1 MRAHHNPMLKF
12 AAKCIGLSLV
22 VAVTITHIET
32 VDAATVTYTM
42 QTGNFNSLQTE
53 RNNNPPYAGT
63 YNNGSTELAQYAN
76 GGSFGN
82 TPGAAAFQTFN
93 TTGNGNTGSVRA
105 LQVGDT
111 FTLTGY
117 ISANPSAGGYVGIAF
132 RDSTSYS
139 NFSSATDNTTEA
151 RFQLDSSGGWKVYNS
166 GSAIDSGLG
175 SNADRT
181 FTIKVTSSTTF
192 DATIGSTTY
201 YNLGMAASGGSIDSF
216 SIYTFGDNNQN
227 SFWKNASLTDTGTV
241 ELGYAAANATTVTPG
256 LVSDGLAANSTST
269 SRSNAV
275 SVGGDAGSQVN
286 LSQNNTY
293 TGATTIN
300 ANATA
305 EAQHA
310 NALGTTAA
318 GTTVSNNGAL
328 KLYNATGISYAAEAL
343 TLNGLGVSGANGA
356 LRSVGGNNTWNGN
369 ITLGTSSRINA
380 DASGAAGSLA
390 IAGNVAGGSNVLFL
404 GANGSNISISGTISG
419 AGALEAG
426 TTTSVFKDGANT
438 LTLSGNNSYSGDTRV
453 NAGTLTVASGGNLGN
468 GSSDVF
474 ISSGASLNVNT
485 NTTVASVQ
493 ETGLNNG
500 GTIGLGSGAI
510 LTVNG
515 ANKGSLFQNSI
526 SGLGGLTVNGS
537 GNTTLSLY
545 GTQSYTGAT
554 RVSGGKIS
562 SGVAMSTSGVTIDGG
577 TFETSA
583 ANILGNSA
591 TVELSSGTY
600 SLGGNDTVGSFSI
613 SGGSLS
619 GTATLTAATYSLG
632 GGTVTANLGAGAATA
647 ANGTTALNGTL
658 AGNLTV
664 SSGTV
669 NLGSANRLADGSIVS
684 VSSGVLGLGANNDTV
699 GSFSISGGSL
709 TGSGTLTATTYAL
722 NGGTVGANLGA
733 GSLTVGGNVTLNGTA
748 AATSVTVNSGILSL
762 GGSNR
767 LATGAS
773 ISLGSGAT
781 IGLGANSQQLAG
793 LTGSG
798 SVTTS
803 ASGNLNL
810 NIASGSNTYS
820 GSMSG
825 AGGLTKS
832 GNGTLFLSGSNGYAG
847 TTAVSAGTLRVNGSI
862 AGAATVASGA
872 TLGGTGTISGAV
884 NVTGILSPGASIES
898 LAVGDT
904 SFNSGSTFEWEF
916 NSSTL
921 GADLL
926 DISGNLNLTGTI
938 GLNLIDLSNSSL
950 TITEGTK
957 FTLMSYVGTWN
968 SGIFDG
974 YSDDSVIKIGVNDW
988 MINYNDI
995 TGGSNFLSD
1004 QSGAN
1009 GFVTLTV
1016 VPEPSAAAL
1025 ALIAGG
1031 LLATRRRRTD

>member
-1 MRAHHNPMLKF
+1 MLFIVYRSYKRTYVQTNPAMKARQNPLLKLV
-12 AAKCIGLSLV
+12 AKSFGASLA
-22 VAVTITHIET
+22 VAVTVSHIET
-32 VDAATVTYTM
+32 VRAATVTYTM

-63 YNNGSTELAQYAN
+63 YNNGATELAQYAN

-93 TTGNGNTGSVRA
+93 TTGNGNTGSARA

-111 FTLTGY
+111 FTITGY
-117 ISANPSAGGYVGIAF
+117 TSANPSAGGYLGISF

-139 NFSSATDNTTEA
+139 NFSSSTDNTTEA
-151 RFQLDSSGGWKVYNS
+151 RFQLDNSGGWKVYNS

-192 DATIGSTTY
+192 DATIGGTTY

-216 SIYTFGDNNQN
+216 AIYTFGDSNQN
-227 SFWKNASLTDTGTV
+227 TFWKNASLTDTGTV
-241 ELGYAAANATTVTPG
+241 ELGYAAANGSTVTPG
-256 LVSDGLAANSTST
+256 LVSDGLAADSTST
-269 SRSNAV
+269 GRSNAV
-275 SVGGDAGSQVN
+275 FIGGDAGSQVN

-328 KLYNATGISYAAEAL
+328 KLYNATGISFASEAL

-369 ITLGTSSRINA
+369 ITLSSSSRINA
-380 DASGAAGSLA
+380 DTTGGAGSLT
-390 IAGNVAGGSNVLFL
+390 IAGTIAGGSNVLFL
-404 GANGSNISISGTISG
+404 GANGANISVSGAISG
-419 AGALEAG
+419 AGAAEAG
-426 TTTSVFKDGANT
+426 TTTSLFKDGANT
-438 LTLSGNNSYSGDTRV
+438 LTLSGNNTYSGDTRV
-453 NAGTLTVASGGNLGN
+453 NNGTLTVASGGTLGN

-474 ISSGASLNVNT
+474 ISSGGSLNINT

-493 ETGLNNG
+493 ETGSNNG
-500 GTIGLGSGAI
+500 GTIAIGSGAI

-515 ANKGSLFQNSI
+515 ANKGTIFQNSI

-537 GNTTLSLY
+537 GNTSLSLY
-545 GTQSYTGAT
+545 GSQTYTGAT

-591 TVELSSGTY
+591 TVELSSGSY
-600 SLGGNDTVGSFSI
+600 ALGGNDTIGSF
-613 SGGSLS
+613 
-619 GTATLTAATYSLG
+619 T
-632 GGTVTANLGAGAATA
+632 
-647 ANGTTALNGTL
+647 
-658 AGNLTV
+658 
-664 SSGTV
+664 
-669 NLGSANRLADGSIVS
+669 
-684 VSSGVLGLGANNDTV
+684 
-699 GSFSISGGSL
+699 ISGGSL
-709 TGSGTLTATTYAL
+709 TGSSTLTASTYAL
-722 NGGTVGANLGA
+722 NGGTIGANLGA
-733 GSLTVGGNVTLNGTA
+733 GSLSVGGSATLNGTSA
-748 AATSVTVNSGILSL
+748 ASSVSVNSGTFSL
-762 GGSNR
+762 GGNNR

-773 ISLGSGAT
+773 VSLGAGTTLA
-781 IGLGANSQQLAG
+781 LGANSQQLAG

-803 ASGNLNL
+803 ASGSLNL
-810 NIASGSNTYS
+810 NIASGSNTYG

-832 GNGTLFLSGSNGYAG
+832 GNGTLFLSGSSSYTGA
-847 TTAVSAGTLRVNGSI
+847 TTVSAGTLRVNGSI
-862 AGAATVASGA
+862 AGDASVASGA
-872 TLGGTGTISGAV
+872 TLGGTGTISGAI
-884 NVTGILSPGASIES
+884 NVSGVLSPGASIES

-904 SFNSGSTFEWEF
+904 SFVTGSTFEWEF
-916 NSSTL
+916 DSSTL

-926 DISGNLNLTGTI
+926 DITGNLNLTGTV
-938 GLNLIDLSNSSL
+938 GLNLIDLASSSL
-950 TITEGTK
+950 SITEGTK
-957 FTLMSYVGTWN
+957 FTLISYTGTWN
-968 SGIFDG
+968 SGTFDG
-974 YSDDSVIKIGVNDW
+974 YLDDSVFTFGSNEW
-988 MINYNDI
+988 MINYNDL
-995 TGGSNFLSD
+995 TGGSNFLSE

-1031 LLATRRRRTD
+1031 LLATRRRRTA